1 MAFVKMKSSI
11 PMIVAFVVILVH
23 LVLSGY
29 LFFNGSL
36 DLSFLN
42 FLGNFNKVWFISII
56 LCIAAA
62 ILLVYA

>member
-1 MAFVKMKSSI
+1 MAFDKMKKSI
-11 PMIVAFVVILVH
+11 PMIVAFVVILIH
-23 LVLSGY
+23 LTLSGY

-42 FLGNFNKVWFISII
+42 FLGNFNKVWFISIM

-62 ILLVYA
+62 ALLAYS

>member
-1 MAFVKMKSSI
+1 MAFEKMKRSI
-11 PMIVAFVVILVH
+11 PMIVAFVIILIH
-23 LVLSGY
+23 LSLSGY
-29 LFFNGSL
+29 LFFNGAL

-62 ILLVYA
+62 VLLAYA

>member
-11 PMIVAFVVILVH
+11 PMIVTFVVILIH

>member
-23 LVLSGY
+23 LTLSGY

-56 LCIAAA
+56 LCIVAA